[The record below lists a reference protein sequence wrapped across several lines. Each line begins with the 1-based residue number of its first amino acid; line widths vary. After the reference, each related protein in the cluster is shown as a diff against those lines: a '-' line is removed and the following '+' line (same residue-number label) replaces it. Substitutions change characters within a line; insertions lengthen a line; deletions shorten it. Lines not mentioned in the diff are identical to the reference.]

1 MKEFSQIVLGKG
13 FFFFSIKGH
22 LCLTKRHLA
31 NPKEQVIIE
40 SLSSEIVLHTF
51 ASN

>member
-13 FFFFSIKGH
+13 FFFSIKGH
-22 LCLTKRHLA
+22 LCLPKRRLA